1 MRATF
6 SRQLA
11 GSRQFAALLAGAA
24 AVLAFAGCQQS
35 VSKPTARAP
44 VPVTIA
50 RVTAQNVPTQLQA
63 IGAVKTV
70 STVAVKSL
78 VGGQLRT
85 VEFKQGDTVRKG
97 QVLFTIDPQPY
108 EAALA
113 QAQANLA
120 RDMANNS
127 QAQLEAHRYADLAKQ
142 GIVSVEENEQRQSA
156 AAADAAIV
164 SADQAAVQSAKLN
177 LSYGTI
183 TSPIDGRTGSLL
195 VQAGN
200 VVQANTTILVTIN
213 QISPIYVAFSVPE
226 QYLLELKKFNAS
238 HALPVQAQAQGNPHM
253 ETGELSFINNSIDS
267 STGTIELM
275 ATFPNQDQSLWPG
288 EYVNTDVT
296 LAVARNA
303 TVVPSTAVL
312 TGNDGMYVYVL
323 QPNRTVED
331 RAVTI
336 GTIMNGFTVIT
347 KGLTPGETVVTDGQ
361 LSLAPGSEVLVKQ
374 ASADVAGAS
383 SAAMGGATAQ

>member
-1 MRATF
+1 MSSTF
-6 SRQLA
+6 SRQFALPLTGA
-11 GSRQFAALLAGAA
+11 AALL
-24 AVLAFAGCQQS
+24 LLAGCKQTA
-35 VSKPTARAP
+35 PTTATRAP

-50 RVTAQNVPTQLQA
+50 HVTTQNMPTQLQA
-63 IGAVKTV
+63 IGAVRAV
-70 STVAVKSL
+70 STVSVKSL

-85 VEFKQGDTVRKG
+85 VQFKQGDNVHKG
-97 QVLFTIDPQPY
+97 QVLFTIDSQPY

-120 RDMANNS
+120 RDMANNN
-127 QAQLEAHRYADLAKQ
+127 QAQVEARRYGDLAKQ
-142 GIVSVEENEQRQSA
+142 GIVSVEQNDQMQSV
-156 AAADAAIV
+156 AAADASIV
-164 SADQAAVQSAKLN
+164 SADRAAVQSAQLS
-177 LSYGTI
+177 LSYCTI

-213 QISPIYVAFSVPE
+213 QISPIYVSFSVPE
-226 QYLLELKKFNAS
+226 QYLLEMKKLNAD
-238 HALPVQAQAQGNPHM
+238 HVLPVQAQAQGNPQM

-275 ATFPNQDQSLWPG
+275 ATFPNTTQNLWPG

-296 LAVARNA
+296 LAVARGA
-303 TVVPSTAVL
+303 IVVPSTAVL
-312 TGNDGMYVYVL
+312 TGNDSMYVYVL
-323 QPNRTVED
+323 QPNRTVEN

-347 KGLTPGETVVTDGQ
+347 KGLAPGETVVTDGQ
-361 LSLAPGSEVLVKQ
+361 LSLAPGSKVLVKQ
-374 ASADVAGAS
+374 TSADAAGAS
-383 SAAMGGATAQ
+383 NATVEGAAAQ